1 MHDVHGGDEIIISGI
16 ADDPALISITRMTLT
31 K

>member
-1 MHDVHGGDEIIISGI
+1 MHDVHHGGDEIIISGI
-16 ADDPALISITRMTLT
+16 ADPALISITRMTLT